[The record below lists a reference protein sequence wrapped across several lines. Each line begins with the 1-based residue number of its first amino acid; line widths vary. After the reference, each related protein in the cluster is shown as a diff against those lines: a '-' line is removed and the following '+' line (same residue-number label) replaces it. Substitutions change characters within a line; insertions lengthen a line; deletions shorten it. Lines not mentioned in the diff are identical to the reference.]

1 MAQQGG
7 GTRLE
12 RLLRLLE
19 GAYGRPPRALR
30 RSREAAARLAE
41 RGGGMAVAQRARR
54 RPRGRW
60 PRSRSA
66 SSRQPIEH
74 SYLASFVGYV
84 RCN

>member
-1 MAQQGG
+1 MAPHGG

-41 RGGGMAVAQRARR
+41 WGAGWRLRSGHDGAHAADGRGADCRT
-54 RPRGRW
+54 RGS
-60 PRSRSA
+60 PSNTA
-66 SSRQPIEH
+66 T
-74 SYLASFVGYV
+74 
-84 RCN
+84 